1 MSRCGFDHP
10 TETPEV
16 IAQATSQDIPPTPV
30 IRERLGKLVQESAKT
45 RRLLRLAQQRDKLL
59 PSFSEAITDATPAN
73 EREAVHA

>member
-1 MSRCGFDHP
+1 M
-10 TETPEV
+10 

-59 PSFSEAITDATPAN
+59 PLCSATTDMTPASESEAVRA
-73 EREAVHA
+73 